1 MSLPSEVTSRG
12 EGNDFIATTGMVLTG
27 ITGFGIRTGFYL
39 TNSGS
44 HPIETTVG
52 YNDAATPTIFD
63 FPSGQHFTLLAG
75 KSKFIPFEFV
85 FVQDNISGPT
95 TSNLSTG
102 PDVNG
107 KYENFF
113 TLSTVSQFDGQSD
126 SEGSIRVNVTG
137 QVTGFKQVVS
147 GPASPEWFT
156 TGPAHP
162 SGFLVTTD
170 YGRNGKPECVLRWQ
184 HPSTGYYF
192 KRYQVDYAG
201 NIEDSSVST
210 GSWTGLTTFDINFEQ
225 KTYSGPSISG
235 PFTYEKYATNTGI
248 AQLHTRGTEPNP
260 PSPYGEYTVSDL
272 GFDANYYFR
281 IKSQYID
288 RDDNISYESPY
299 VYGYPVDNFDVAITD
314 NDINYGLLS
323 GNVAKAPDI
332 ANATSSP
339 QSLDIYFTKG
349 QQDINLK
356 TVFDDELT
364 NRGATV
370 NAFDNT
376 HADYAFTG
384 VNFIV
389 PEDTTVGS
397 VTEGT
402 AGITTGGQLKYGSTE
417 IKSVLTLKARS
428 RVYGAGGSGGDGGF
442 TDINI
447 GDLGSEAKLQ
457 YRNYFKI
464 TKGDA
469 MSSTD
474 GGDGS
479 PAIHINDT
487 SIGEF
492 RIRKHPESVI
502 YGGGG
507 GGGGGDPFFFPKAFT
522 LDPTYLLA
530 NYFRN
535 DNNQYDAYI
544 REGADGENKLV
555 RRSRDAGEGTAL
567 AMVKNPTSSNES
579 VSLTLKYS
587 DILGTQLAGF
597 GGGGQ
602 GFGISLGGTSLKSE
616 QGSTTARFA
625 TGQGSSEGAGYGSLA
640 DMSIKLSPGANGG
653 IFGEDGINGLNANAG
668 ALFKTEPDEKPGV
681 GGKGGEAIKIIAGNS
696 NYSNLNSLLDYPE
709 ALEPTTTNFPSL
721 LAWFTSSDASKFN
734 LTTSGSY
741 KYVDKWTSKNDANIY
756 ITFPWTGSSNN
767 KKPLYIEAGT
777 TTNSIS
783 YTKPFNE
790 KNIVFFGATGATAGK
805 LVGLGN
811 VSGKLEMDMDGFEIV
826 YFLYPGAMIG
836 DTPSQLALK
845 WNKSAFRIFEGNDND
860 NPLSGKFFVDGTGT
874 REGRKA
880 GKGWGLHQWTLG
892 PSSLL
897 YYTDQQKN
905 MISENTG
912 LLNNKITYFSDFT
925 NGKSPNRAWM
935 YSISA
940 SRHSGGITYEIF
952 NDLNKV
958 HSQVLPGLQRFKWF
972 GEPIIGKNSGLEA
985 ANGNNV
991 YAGWYGGISDIIVFK
1006 KSLVPDERAALFS
1019 YIANQKLRVPAV
1031 RYYTVTSHSTEYK
1044 ANLQSVRIRLTST
1057 PEYIFAGR
1065 KIIFSN
1071 GAIFTFTRN
1080 ANQSGT
1086 PINVRGTLTADIPAS
1101 TSGTLYPIESKRNT
1115 VSLKNGFAGFN
1126 EGPQW

>member
-52 YNDAATPTIFD
+52 YNDAATTTIFD

-126 SEGSIRVNVTG
+126 GEGSIRVNVTG
-137 QVTGFKQVVS
+137 QVTGFKEVVS

-272 GFDANYYFR
+272 GFNANYYFR

-332 ANATSSP
+332 ANATSDP

-349 QQDINLK
+349 QKDINLK

-370 NAFDNT
+370 NAFDDT

-384 VNFIV
+384 VHFIV

-397 VTEGT
+397 ATEGT

-428 RVYGAGGSGGDGGF
+428 RVYGAGGSGGDGGY

-447 GDLGSEAKLQ
+447 GDIGVGGAIQ
-457 YRNYFKI
+457 YRNNFLI
-464 TKGDA
+464 TKGNSI
-469 MSSTD
+469 SSTD

-487 SIGEF
+487 SISEF
-492 RIRKHPESVI
+492 RIRKHSDSAI

-522 LDPTYLLA
+522 LDPVYLLA
-530 NYFRN
+530 DYTR
-535 DNNQYDAYI
+535 DKGKSYTSYI
-544 REGADGENKLV
+544 ALNEDGENKISRRGDAQNETARAKV
-555 RRSRDAGEGTAL
+555 RA
-567 AMVKNPTSSNES
+567 SSNQEVQLALS
-579 VSLTLKYS
+579 YS

-616 QGSTTARFA
+616 QDSTTARFA

-640 DMSIKLSPGANGG
+640 DMTIKLSPGGNGG
-653 IFGEDGINGLNANAG
+653 IFGEDGLDGLNANAG
-668 ALFKTEPDEKPGV
+668 ALFANELDEKPGI
-681 GGKGGEAIKIIAGNS
+681 GGKGGEALKIIAGNS

-709 ALEPTTTNFPSL
+709 ALEPTTANFPSL

-741 KYVDKWTSKNDANIY
+741 KHVDKWTSKNDANVY

-767 KKPLYIEAGT
+767 NKPLYIEAGT

-790 KNIVFFGATGATAGK
+790 KNIVFFGATHATAGK

-826 YFLYPGAMIG
+826 YFLYPGAMVG
-836 DTPSQLALK
+836 DTPTQLALA
-845 WNKSAFRIFEGNDND
+845 WANSAFRIFEGNNHR
-860 NPLSGKFFVDGTGT
+860 NPLSGKFFANGTGT
-874 REGRKA
+874 RNGRSA
-880 GKGWGLHQWTLG
+880 GMGWGLHQWTLG
-892 PSSLL
+892 PAALL
-897 YYTDQQKN
+897 YYTDQEKN

-912 LLNNKITYFSDFT
+912 LLNNKVTYFSDFT

-940 SRHSGGITYEIF
+940 SRHSGGITYEIY

-972 GEPIIGKNSGLEA
+972 GEPIIGKNSGLNA
-985 ANGNNV
+985 ANGNV
-991 YAGWYGGISDIIVFK
+991 IYAGWYGGISDIAVFK
-1006 KSLVPDERAALFS
+1006 KSLLPDERAALFS

-1031 RYYTVTSHSTEYK
+1031 RYYTVTSFAALYK
-1044 ANLQSVRIRLTST
+1044 ANAQDMIMYLTST

-1071 GAIFTFTRN
+1071 GAVFKFTHD
-1080 ANQSGT
+1080 APQSGS
-1086 PINVRGTLTADIPAS
+1086 NVKIRGTLSADVPAS

>member
-1 MSLPSEVTSRG
+1 MSLPSEVTSRE
-12 EGNDFIATTGMVLTG
+12 EGNDFVATTGMVLTG

-52 YNDAATPTIFD
+52 YNDAATPTLFE

-85 FVQDNISGPT
+85 FVQDNMSGPT

-126 SEGSIRVNVTG
+126 GEGSIRVNVTG
-137 QVTGFKQVVS
+137 QVTGFKEVVS
-147 GPASPEWFT
+147 GPATPEWFT

-299 VYGYPVDNFDVAITD
+299 VYGYPVDNFDIAITD
-314 NDINYGLLS
+314 NNINYGLLS
-323 GNVAKAPDI
+323 GNIAKAPDI
-332 ANATSSP
+332 ANATSAP

-356 TVFDDELT
+356 TVFDNELT
-364 NRGATV
+364 DRGATV
-370 NAFDNT
+370 NAFDST

-384 VNFIV
+384 VHFIV

-397 VTEGT
+397 ATEGT

-428 RVYGAGGSGGDGGF
+428 RVYGAGGSGGDGGY

-447 GDLGSEAKLQ
+447 GDIGVGGTLQ
-457 YRNYFKI
+457 YRNNFLI
-464 TKGDA
+464 TKGNSI
-469 MSSTD
+469 SSTD

-487 SIGEF
+487 SISEF
-492 RIRKHPESVI
+492 RIRKHSDSAI

-522 LDPTYLLA
+522 LDPVYLLA
-530 NYFRN
+530 NYTKDRGRS
-535 DNNQYDAYI
+535 YTSYI
-544 REGADGENKLV
+544 ALNEDGENKIS
-555 RRSRDAGEGTAL
+555 RRTDRENETARAKVVVSGNEEVQL
-567 AMVKNPTSSNES
+567 ALS
-579 VSLTLKYS
+579 YS
-587 DILGTQLAGF
+587 DILGTQLGGF

-616 QGSTTARFA
+616 QDSTTARFA

-640 DMSIKLSPGANGG
+640 DMTIKLSPGGNGG
-653 IFGEDGINGLNANAG
+653 IFGEDGLDGLNANAG
-668 ALFKTEPDEKPGV
+668 ALFANEPDEKPGI

-709 ALEPTTTNFPSL
+709 ALEPTTANFPSL

-741 KYVDKWTSKNDANIY
+741 KHVDKWTSKNDANVY

-767 KKPLYIEAGT
+767 NKPLYIEAGT

-790 KNIVFFGATGATAGK
+790 KNIVFFGTTGATAGK

-811 VSGKLEMDMDGFEIV
+811 VSGKLEMDMEGFEIV
-826 YFLYPGAMIG
+826 YFLYPGAVIG
-836 DTPSQLALK
+836 NTPTELGLNWAS
-845 WNKSAFRIFEGNDND
+845 SAFRIFEGNNHR
-860 NPLSGKFFVDGTGT
+860 NPLSGKFFANGTGT
-874 REGRKA
+874 RSGRPA
-880 GKGWGLHQWTLG
+880 GMGWGLHQWTLG
-892 PSSLL
+892 PAALL
-897 YYTDQQKN
+897 YYTDQEKN

-912 LLNNKITYFSDFT
+912 LLNNKVTYFSDFT

-940 SRHSGGITYEIF
+940 SRHSGGITYEIY

-972 GEPIIGKNSGLEA
+972 GEPIIGKNSGLDA
-985 ANGNNV
+985 ANGNV
-991 YAGWYGGISDIIVFK
+991 IYAGWYGGISDIAVFK
-1006 KSLVPDERAALFS
+1006 KSLLPDERAALFS

-1031 RYYTVTSHSTEYK
+1031 RYYTVTSAAVKYE
-1044 ANLQSVRIRLTST
+1044 ANLQERRVQLTST

-1071 GAIFTFTRN
+1071 GAVFKFTHD
-1080 ANQSGT
+1080 AAQSGSA
-1086 PINVRGTLTADIPAS
+1086 IVVRGTLSADIPAS